1 MNLYVWS
8 DYVHIRKSVRLRVCA
23 PLCAFVPVCLSVFVC
38 LCTRMCLCMGG
49 GMKAIK
55 NMNTVDVVAFLYSNF
70 GKPFPGVISF
80 YLNLVKPMSAWGR
93 PG

>member
-23 PLCAFVPVCLSVFVC
+23 PLCLCVCQFLYVCVPACVCVC
-38 LCTRMCLCMGG
+38 GG